1 MEFRPFVPGRHHPRF
16 HVIPEAI
23 ERDVDRTDLLAGPAA
38 RAFPRVPRE
47 LLAGFHMAAEQQVQ
61 RPANLV
67 LPEREDPAA
76 GRRTLPARLFVRGT
90 NRDAVAAHRARVDI
104 FLNGRHL
111 CEARHPVPPTRL
123 GAQLRELAV
132 GLDGLPLVLLRE
144 ILEKGPSGS
153 GGLRGG
159 RAKEDRRM
167 AVGFRCDFPGLRQG
181 DLLLER
187 IAGSAAAGTHAR
199 HRLRLN
205 DESAHVALGLGDR
218 VERIDAG
225 HYRGMRRVRD
235 RDRLELREL
244 GLLPAAHFLEGD
256 FDPHLRHRGVRQIV
270 EGQALHDGPDR
281 AREGVRLP
289 PNLRGQ
295 VPGHRRIR
303 WISGCGRED
312 IKICHLWRSR
322 THRTVQM
329 PQPNCFFAVSDIISG
344 VQGGSQTM
352 FTTASLT
359 PWSCSSFR
367 FTSWWMYAEAGHPG
381 AVRVIL
387 TSILPSS
394 GLRSMLYTRP
404 RS

>member
-1 MEFRPFVPGRHHPRF
+1 MELRPFVPGRHHPRF
-16 HVIPEAI
+16 HVIPKAI
-23 ERDVDRTDLLAGPAA
+23 ERDVDRTDLL
-38 RAFPRVPRE
+38 
-47 LLAGFHMAAEQQVQ
+47 
-61 RPANLV
+61 
-67 LPEREDPAA
+67 
-76 GRRTLPARLFVRGT
+76 
-90 NRDAVAAHRARVDI
+90 
-104 FLNGRHL
+104 
-111 CEARHPVPPTRL
+111 
-123 GAQLRELAV
+123 
-132 GLDGLPLVLLRE
+132 RE
-144 ILEKGPSGS
+144 IREKGPSGS

-159 RAKEDRRM
+159 RAKEDGGM
-167 AVGFRCDFPGLRQG
+167 AVCFRRDSPSLRQG

-199 HRLRLN
+199 HRLRLS
-205 DESAHVALGLGDR
+205 DESAHVALDLGDR
-218 VERIDAG
+218 VDRIDAG
-225 HYRGMRRVRD
+225 HDRGMCRVRA

-256 FDPHLRHRGVRQIV
+256 FDPHLRHRGVRQVV
-270 EGQALHDGPDR
+270 EGQSLYDGPDR
-281 AREGVRLP
+281 SREGVRLP

-295 VPGHRRIR
+295 GTRPPQNPMDFWMRPRGYQDLPLVARSQDRRAPIR
-303 WISGCGRED
+303 RPHS
-312 IKICHLWRSR
+312 
-322 THRTVQM
+322 
-329 PQPNCFFAVSDIISG
+329 FFAGLCILSG
-344 VQGGSQTM
+344 VQGGSPTM